1 MEYFKSYFYS
11 FFSKII
17 VSLVFSFMPSIII
30 YFVLM
35 IFGVH
40 LSFWGIVLGFALV
53 LFLVDYIFS
62 YLYGDIKNTN
72 EQSLAALSSSVISIN
87 ESVQDVEKE
96 VARTR
101 NTVDKLSK

>member
-1 MEYFKSYFYS
+1 MDYFKKYFYG

-17 VSLVFSFMPSIII
+17 VSLIFSFMPSIII

-35 IFGVH
+35 TLGMH
-40 LSFWGIVLGFALV
+40 LSFWGIVLGFALI
-53 LFLVDYIFS
+53 LFLADYIFS
-62 YLYGDIKNTN
+62 YLYGDIKTTN
-72 EQSLAALSSSVISIN
+72 EQSLAALSSGIISIN